1 MKQVEGNPKHA
12 EGAGVAPGRH
22 TLVTCRPGCG
32 ACCIALSIS
41 SPLPGMPGGKPAG
54 VVCVNLDA
62 ETMECRVWGGPD
74 YPVVC
79 RNLKAMREMCGS
91 SREEA
96 LAYLAEL
103 ERVTAPDRFTAKGPE

>member
-1 MKQVEGNPKHA
+1 VSARLRRLLHRPVHQLAPPGD
-12 EGAGVAPGRH
+12 AGREA
-22 TLVTCRPGCG
+22 
-32 ACCIALSIS
+32 
-41 SPLPGMPGGKPAG
+41 GGGSLREPY
-54 VVCVNLDA
+54 A